1 MLQRRWQKS
10 SYSGPQGC
18 VQARL
23 PKQGTVEMGDTTQ
36 LHVPTLSVSGLE
48 WTRFL
53 SYVKE
58 NKVPCS

>member
-1 MLQRRWQKS
+1 VLQHQWQKS

-23 PKQGTVEMGDTTQ
+23 PEQVTIEMGDTTQ
-36 LHVPTLSVSGLE
+36 LQGPTLSVSNPE

-58 NKVPCS
+58 GNI

>member
-1 MLQRRWQKS
+1 MLTGQDWRKS

-18 VQARL
+18 VQARH
-23 PKQGTVEMGDTTQ
+23 PGQDTVEMGDTTQ
-36 LHVPTLSVSGLE
+36 FHGPTLSMSDLE

-58 NKVPCS
+58 SDV